1 MLKAV
6 VIFLLY
12 IMSISTTFAQK
23 IYRSN
28 SSYSSDIVCTHDQG
42 KVYRGNSTYSSDV
55 IARFDGTNLYRGN
68 SSYNNDIVIN

>member
-6 VIFLLY
+6 IIFLLY
-12 IMSISTTFAQK
+12 IMSISNIYAQK
-23 IYRSN
+23 IYRGN